1 VIYLGPLAQSVEQ
14 RTFNPW
20 VVGSIPTGPTRV
32 SKGEYLKVFV
42 DIGSHFGETLV
53 EVLKPKYG
61 FEKILCVEPSQLA
74 LSKLRKFRDSRI
86 QIYGWGAWDREG
98 SAVLYSAG
106 AVGGSV
112 YSDKPR
118 YGKRQEIISLRD
130 IKELLDAHL
139 NINDYVYMKINA
151 EGSEFVILNRILKE
165 PSVNWRIQS
174 ILLSLDLVKI
184 PSLRHHEK
192 EILQLIENSEVK
204 IATRKDPDP
213 ARAVRIWL
221 KGEGAHTNYLNVNAF
236 AKYLIAVPIYFHL
249 RLVLKSFVPKKLWL
263 KFAQKLGPNRVRN

>member
-1 VIYLGPLAQSVEQ
+1 M
-14 RTFNPW
+14 
-20 VVGSIPTGPTRV
+20 
-32 SKGEYLKVFV
+32 KVFV
-42 DIGSHFGETLV
+42 DIGSHFGESLV

-61 FEKILCVEPSQLA
+61 FEKILCIEPSQLA
-74 LSKLRKFRDSRI
+74 LSKLRKFRDSRL
-86 QIYGWGAWDREG
+86 QIYGWGAWDRDG

-118 YGKRQEIISLRD
+118 YGQRQEIISLRD

-139 NINDYVYMKINA
+139 NINDFVYMKINA

-165 PSVNWRIQS
+165 SSLNWRIQS

-184 PSLRHHEK
+184 PSMKHHEI
-192 EILQLIENSEVK
+192 EMLQLIENSDVK
-204 IATRKDPDP
+204 IATRKDSDP

-221 KGEGAHTNYLNVNAF
+221 KGEGADANNLSISTF
-236 AKYLIAVPIYFHL
+236 TKYLIAVPIYFHL